1 MSAPIPDPA
10 DDRLARLFAG
20 LYGSQPASTVLIAD
34 AQVASALLA
43 ADPLAE
49 DPVVAVQRA
58 FPGQSLSVRQLG
70 VIRLARELLRDYF
83 AQPVYHPDLGQA
95 LMRASGSLIAE
106 ALPVNGWLLRPQHPV
121 HALLALIERMA
132 TGWHPGLPQASETV
146 SLLSGWLN
154 QPAPADERLVSAEQG
169 LQEHQQRQERI
180 TARVAESEF
189 GVLRLNYIRQTSARS
204 LNRLLAGRSVP
215 DFMAESIARHWAG
228 AFQWTLLHQGEQSP
242 LWQKL
247 VRGFGLLVWSVQP
260 EAADASQRS
269 KLTRVIDQIKSELM
283 PLLDEVIADEGLR
296 QQLREQVDIAHLSQ
310 LHARPM
316 EHQPVPAITGGNA
329 LDDAGAG
336 VSQDLLSEV
345 AAIHVGDWFSEPA
358 TGRRLRLLLKLDQ
371 YQQLLFV
378 NQLGMKQVSA
388 SFEAFAWQFSSA
400 QISALVAPVPL
411 REWSAERLATLAD
424 QYRQRQRSREQEHRA
439 RQEAVMEEAAAREK
453 ARNKALAEARQ
464 LTATRQQQVTEGEV
478 LKQVE
483 VEVEL
488 ELARRESIAA
498 GHGASEA
505 QRRQRARL
513 LVSGLS
519 MGMWL
524 TFHDDKGE
532 QTRRKLAVVL
542 PSSGKYIFVDRL
554 GTDKYEVL
562 RDDLIAGIAAG
573 AVDVVRK
580 DSRFDDALTRVVDGI
595 RQDRGWGD
603 G

>member
-1 MSAPIPDPA
+1 MPDPA

-20 LYGSQPASTVLIAD
+20 LYGSQPTSTALIAD
-34 AQVASALLA
+34 EQVASALIA

-49 DPVVAVQRA
+49 DPVAVVQQA
-58 FPGQSLSVRQLG
+58 FPGQSPSVRQLG

-95 LMRASGSLIAE
+95 LMRASSRLIAE
-106 ALPVNGWLLRPQHPV
+106 ALPQDGWLLRPQHPL
-121 HALLALIERMA
+121 HALLTQVEKMA
-132 TGWHPGLPQASETV
+132 AGWYPGLPQASETV
-146 SLLSGWLN
+146 NLLTGWLS
-154 QPAPADERLVSAEQG
+154 QPIPAQQRLGAAEQW
-169 LQEHQQRQERI
+169 LLDHQQRQERI
-180 TARVAESEF
+180 TTRVAESEF

-215 DFMAESIARHWAG
+215 DFMAEAIALHWAG
-228 AFQWTLLHQGEQSP
+228 AFQWTLLHHGEQSP

-296 QQLREQVDIAHLSQ
+296 EQLREQVDIAHLCQ
-310 LHARPM
+310 IHARPV
-316 EHQPVPAITGGNA
+316 EYQPVPPIAGGNA

-345 AAIHVGDWFSEPA
+345 AAVHVGDWFSETA
-358 TGRRLRLLLKLDQ
+358 TGRRLRLLLKLDE

-378 NQLGMKQVSA
+378 NQLGMKQASA
-388 SFEAFAWQFSSA
+388 SFEEFAWQFSSA
-400 QISALVAPVPL
+400 QISALVTPVPL
-411 REWSAERLATLAD
+411 REWAAERLVTLAD
-424 QYRQRQRSREQEHRA
+424 QYRERQRSREQEHRA
-439 RQEAVMEEAAAREK
+439 RQEVAAQQAQEREK
-453 ARNKALAEARQ
+453 ARSKALAEARQ
-464 LTATRQQQVTEGEV
+464 IAETRQQQEAEIKA
-478 LKQVE
+478 LQQAEME
-483 VEVEL
+483 VEQ
-488 ELARRESIAA
+488 ARRESVAA

-519 MGMWL
+519 MGVWL

-554 GTDKYEVL
+554 GTDKHEVL

-573 AVDVVRK
+573 AIDVVRK

>member
-1 MSAPIPDPA
+1 MPDPA
-10 DDRLARLFAG
+10 DDRLARLFTG
-20 LYGSQPASTVLIAD
+20 LYGSQPASVALIAD
-34 AQVASALLA
+34 HLVVSVLRDT
-43 ADPLAE
+43 DPLAE
-49 DPVVAVQRA
+49 DPVAVVQRA
-58 FPGQSLSVRQLG
+58 FPGQSPGVRQLG
-70 VIRLARELLRDYF
+70 VIRLARELLSDYF
-83 AQPVYHPDLGQA
+83 AQPVYHPDMGQA

-106 ALPVNGWLLRPQHPV
+106 ALPADGWLLRPQHPL
-121 HALLALIERMA
+121 HGLLTVVEKVA
-132 TGWHPGLPQASETV
+132 TGWYPGLPQASETIK
-146 SLLSGWLN
+146 LLSGWLS
-154 QPAPADERLVSAEQG
+154 QTVPAEQR
-169 LQEHQQRQERI
+169 LAAAEQWLVEHQQRQQRI

-215 DFMAESIARHWAG
+215 DFMAEAIAQHWAS
-228 AFQWTLLHQGEQSP
+228 AFQWTLLHHGEQSP

-247 VRGFGLLVWSVQP
+247 VRGFGLLLWSVQE
-260 EAADASQRS
+260 EAADPSQRS

-283 PLLDEVIADEGLR
+283 PLLDEVIADQSLR
-296 QQLREQVDIAHLSQ
+296 EQLREQVDIAHLCQ
-310 LHARPM
+310 LHARPL
-316 EHQPVPAITGGNA
+316 EYRPVPPIAGGTA
-329 LDDAGAG
+329 LDDAGAS

-345 AAIHVGDWFSEPA
+345 SAIHVGDWFSETA
-358 TGRRLRLLLKLDQ
+358 SGRRLKLLLKLDE

-378 NQLGMKQVSA
+378 NQLGMKQASA
-388 SFEAFAWQFSSA
+388 SFEEFAWQFSSA
-400 QISALVAPVPL
+400 QISALVAPVSL
-411 REWSAERLATLAD
+411 REWAAERLTALAD

-439 RQEAVMEEAAAREK
+439 RQEAAMQEAEAREK
-453 ARNKALAEARQ
+453 ARSKALAEARQ
-464 LTATRQQQVTEGEV
+464 LTETRQRQEAEGKALQQA
-478 LKQVE
+478 
-483 VEVEL
+483 EVEL
-488 ELARRESIAA
+488 EQARRESVAA

-519 MGMWL
+519 MGVWL
-524 TFHDDKGE
+524 TFHDDQGE
-532 QTRRKLAVVL
+532 QARRKLAVVL

-573 AVDVVRK
+573 AIDVVRK

>member
-1 MSAPIPDPA
+1 MSAPLPDSA

-20 LYGSQPASTVLIAD
+20 LHGSQPASTALIAD
-34 AQVASALLA
+34 DQVVSALLA
-43 ADPLAE
+43 VDPLVE
-49 DPVVAVQRA
+49 DPVAAVQRA
-58 FPGQSLSVRQLG
+58 FPAQSPSVRQLG

-83 AQPVYHPDLGQA
+83 AQPVYHPQLGEA
-95 LMRASGSLIAE
+95 LMRASSRMIAE
-106 ALPVNGWLLRPQHPV
+106 ALPTDGWLMRPQHPL
-121 HALLALIERMA
+121 HALLALVEKVA
-132 TGWHPGLPQASETV
+132 AGWYPGLPQAGDSV
-146 SLLSGWLN
+146 ALLTGWLG
-154 QPAPADERLVSAEQG
+154 QPAAVADRLAAAEQWF
-169 LQEHQQRQERI
+169 LDYQQRQDRI

-204 LNRLLAGRSVP
+204 LNRLLAGRTVP
-215 DFMAESIARHWAG
+215 DFMAEAIAQHWAG
-228 AFQWTLLHQGEQSP
+228 AFQWTLLHHGEQSP

-247 VRGFGLLVWSVQP
+247 VRGFGLLLWSVQV
-260 EAADASQRS
+260 EAAESSQRG

-283 PLLDEVIADEGLR
+283 PLLEQVIADESLR
-296 QQLREQVDIAHLSQ
+296 EQLREQVDIAHLCQ

-316 EHQPVPAITGGNA
+316 EYRPVPSIAGGTA

-345 AAIHVGDWFSEPA
+345 AAIQVGDWFSETA
-358 TGRRLRLLLKLDQ
+358 SGRRLRLLLKLDE

-378 NQLGMKQVSA
+378 NQLGMKQASA
-388 SFEAFAWQFSSA
+388 SFEEFAWQFSSA

-411 REWSAERLATLAD
+411 REWAAERLTTLAD

-439 RQEAVMEEAAAREK
+439 RQEAEQQEAQAREQ
-453 ARNKALAEARQ
+453 ARSKALAEARQ
-464 LTATRQQQVTEGEV
+464 LAETRQRQEAEGKALQQAEA
-478 LKQVE
+478 
-483 VEVEL
+483 EL
-488 ELARRESIAA
+488 EQTRRESVAA

-519 MGMWL
+519 MGVWL

-554 GTDKYEVL
+554 GIDKYEVL

-573 AVDVVRK
+573 AIDVVRK

-595 RQDRGWGD
+595 RQDRGWAD

>member
-1 MSAPIPDPA
+1 MPDPA

-20 LYGSQPASTVLIAD
+20 LYGSQPTSTALIAD
-34 AQVASALLA
+34 EQVASALIA

-49 DPVVAVQRA
+49 DPVTVVQRA
-58 FPGQSLSVRQLG
+58 FPGQSPSVRQLG
-70 VIRLARELLRDYF
+70 VIRLGRELLSDYF

-95 LMRASGSLIAE
+95 LMRASSSLIAE
-106 ALPVNGWLLRPQHPV
+106 ALPVDGWLLRPQHPV
-121 HALLALIERMA
+121 HALLALVEKVA
-132 TGWHPGLPQASETV
+132 AGWYPALPQANETV
-146 SLLSGWLN
+146 NLMTGWLS
-154 QPAPADERLVSAEQG
+154 QPAPADERLAGAEQWF
-169 LQEHQQRQERI
+169 QEYQQRQDRI
-180 TARVAESEF
+180 TARVAQSEF

-215 DFMAESIARHWAG
+215 DFMAEAIAQHWAG

-260 EAADASQRS
+260 EAADSSQRS

-283 PLLDEVIADEGLR
+283 PLLEEVIADESLR
-296 QQLREQVDIAHLSQ
+296 QQLREQVDIAHLCQ
-310 LHARPM
+310 LHARPV
-316 EHQPVPAITGGNA
+316 EYQVVPAIAGGTA

-345 AAIHVGDWFSEPA
+345 AAIHVGDWFSETT
-358 TGRRLRLLLKLDQ
+358 TGRRLRLQLKLDE

-378 NQLGMKQVSA
+378 NQLGMKQASA
-388 SFEAFAWQFSSA
+388 SFEEFAWQFSSA
-400 QISALVAPVPL
+400 QISALVLPVPL
-411 REWSAERLATLAD
+411 RDWAAERLASLAD

-439 RQEAVMEEAAAREK
+439 RQEAAVQEAEAREK
-453 ARNKALAEARQ
+453 ARSKALAEARQ
-464 LTATRQQQVTEGEV
+464 LAETRQRQEAEGKA
-478 LKQVE
+478 LQRA
-483 VEVEL
+483 EVEL
-488 ELARRESIAA
+488 EQARRESVAA
-498 GHGASEA
+498 NHGTSEA

-519 MGMWL
+519 MGVWL

-573 AVDVVRK
+573 AIDVVRK

>member
-1 MSAPIPDPA
+1 MPDPA

-20 LYGSQPASTVLIAD
+20 LHGSQPASTALIAD
-34 AQVASALLA
+34 DQVVSALLA
-43 ADPLAE
+43 ADPLGE
-49 DPVVAVQRA
+49 DLVAVVQRA
-58 FPGQSLSVRQLG
+58 FPGQSPSVRQLG
-70 VIRLARELLRDYF
+70 VIRLARELLGDYF

-95 LMRASGSLIAE
+95 LMRASSRLIAE
-106 ALPVNGWLLRPQHPV
+106 ALPQDGWLLRPQHPL
-121 HALLALIERMA
+121 HALLAVVEKVA
-132 TGWHPGLPQASETV
+132 AGWYPGLPQAADTI
-146 SLLSGWLN
+146 SLLAGWLS
-154 QPAPADERLVSAEQG
+154 QPEPAGKRLATAEQWF
-169 LQEHQQRQERI
+169 QEYQQRQERI

-189 GVLRLNYIRQTSARS
+189 GVLRLDYIRQTSARS

-215 DFMAESIARHWAG
+215 DFMAEAIARHWAG
-228 AFQWTLLHQGEQSP
+228 AFQWTLLHHGEQSP

-260 EAADASQRS
+260 EAAEASGRS

-283 PLLDEVIADEGLR
+283 PLLEEVIADQSLR
-296 QQLREQVDIAHLSQ
+296 EQLREQVDIAHLCQ
-310 LHARPM
+310 LHARPV
-316 EHQPVPAITGGNA
+316 EYQSVPPIAGGTA
-329 LDDAGAG
+329 LNDAGAS

-345 AAIHVGDWFSEPA
+345 AAIHVGDWFSDTV
-358 TGRRLRLLLKLDQ
+358 TGRRLRLLLKLDE

-378 NQLGMKQVSA
+378 NQLGMKQASA
-388 SFEAFAWQFSSA
+388 SFEEFAWQFSSA
-400 QISALVAPVPL
+400 QISTLVGPVPL
-411 REWSAERLATLAD
+411 REWAAERLAALAD

-439 RQEAVMEEAAAREK
+439 SQAVAMQAAEVRDK
-453 ARNKALAEARQ
+453 ARSKALAEARQ
-464 LTATRQQQVTEGEV
+464 LAETRQRQEAEGKALQQA
-478 LKQVE
+478 
-483 VEVEL
+483 EVEL
-488 ELARRESIAA
+488 EQARRESVAA
-498 GHGASEA
+498 GHGGSEA

-519 MGMWL
+519 MGVWL
-524 TFHDDKGE
+524 AFHDDKGE

-573 AVDVVRK
+573 AIDVVRK